1 MKRRM
6 WAPLL
11 AAALAVG
18 PMGLA
23 ADWVLPSGEVL
34 PMGDKVVVWN
44 AHDGYL
50 GEAADAFLA
59 DPYFAREISKGF
71 LEESGLFEKN
81 EKKGADALGTAV
93 MDVLRRSR
101 VYQLRTTEGD
111 VMHTA
116 IAVSIPCDL
125 KLTDAEKQDILTRAA
140 AKTMEVEGNGE
151 ILDAVK
157 DYDAA
162 IKETSEKS
170 GKSHGVSYKSGKIVM
185 TPKYEK
191 MKMPLFLYWMSTTK
205 NDKETVTFV
214 FANQTAGKI
223 FEPLLN
229 RAVGDMR

>member
-1 MKRRM
+1 MKKKI
-6 WAPLL
+6 WASLL
-11 AAALAVG
+11 ATALAVG
-18 PMGLA
+18 PMSLA

-34 PMGDKVVVWN
+34 PMGENVVVWN
-44 AHDGYL
+44 GHDGYL

-59 DPYFAREISKGF
+59 DPYLAEEISKGF
-71 LEESGLFEKN
+71 LEESGLFEED
-81 EKKGADALGTAV
+81 EKKEADVLGSAI

-101 VYQLRTTEGD
+101 VYQLRTTKGD
-111 VMHTA
+111 AMHTA

-125 KLTDAEKQDILTRAA
+125 KLTDAEKQNILARAA
-140 AKTMEVEGNGE
+140 AKTMEIEGNGD

-185 TPKYEK
+185 TPKFEK
-191 MKMPLFLYWMSTTK
+191 LKMPLFLYWMSTTK

-214 FANQTAGKI
+214 FANQTAGKV